1 MFHRWSVLF
10 CLSDWPLDTIVFALS
25 NKLASGHASDVFE
38 FRNKASSGRASDALE
53 FCNMRQAAESD
64 ENNDF
69 RDAISE
75 MAWSF
80 VVNPTIKL
88 RCFSGTVL
96 ALLAES
102 SGWEMNFL
110 VQT

>member
-10 CLSDWPLDTIVFALS
+10 CLSDWPLDTIVFALR
-25 NKLASGHASDVFE
+25 NKLASGHASDAFE
-38 FRNKASSGRASDALE
+38 LRNKVTSGRASNALE
-53 FCNMRQAAESD
+53 FRNMRQAAESD